1 MAANYRKPA
10 VVTLSL
16 GIQASKHAPEAE
28 AEAELSCLRAPRQQS
43 SSSADWPLL
52 LSPLPLPAGGQL
64 VAGAGGR
71 RPLAH
76 HQAGH
81 HGALRLL
88 RLLCLL
94 LHAAA
99 PCMRRASLC
108 PLTSLASSS
117 PPPSLPRWW
126 WPAATAASTP
136 ATWRRVRAVSSELAA
151 EQAAAAGARPPP
163 SNFPPSPAAVQLPT
177 PLDPSFTAPSTA
189 AANVPEVITVA
200 ASNLATK
207 YNGSRAGDAED
218 IYRWSN
224 TGPCLVSA
232 AWLRVHARS
241 SCPALPPRR

>member
-1 MAANYRKPA
+1 MSAWGAAEQANRAPSAALPPHACSPPAACRRSGTISDTVAGLDWVAANYRKPA

-136 ATWRRVRAVSSELAA
+136 ATWRRVRAVSSELANRSCSG
-151 EQAAAAGARPPP
+151 AGGSGRR
-163 SNFPPSPAAVQLPT
+163 SPAAVQLPT
-177 PLDPSFTAPSTA
+177 LARRRPTSHPS
-189 AANVPEVITVA
+189 
-200 ASNLATK
+200 
-207 YNGSRAGDAED
+207 
-218 IYRWSN
+218 
-224 TGPCLVSA
+224 
-232 AWLRVHARS
+232 
-241 SCPALPPRR
+241 